1 MFLIDLVPCQN
12 SGSLS
17 MSDKTFQT
25 SETGASIFFDVWKLA
40 ILQAKRMPIYE
51 FVII

>member
-40 ILQAKRMPIYE
+40 NTLSGTHANI
-51 FVII
+51 